1 MRRHERGCVRKVRIL
16 VVSPPALS
24 QLIEYLFRDRPEFEV
39 VGSLNG
45 LRSMGHEAGRLC
57 PELIVANVKPVRV
70 AVGQVAAF
78 IKRSSPSSKLILIC
92 PITEFMA
99 GARRCGADA
108 CLEPEK
114 LVRCLLEVAC
124 ALSERPRSS
133 RHFRPQ
139 KQTIKGEISA

>member
-1 MRRHERGCVRKVRIL
+1 MRKVKIL
-16 VVSPPALS
+16 VVAPPTLC
-24 QLIEYLFRDRPEFEV
+24 QVIEYVFRDQREFEV
-39 VGSLNG
+39 VATLGG

-92 PITEFMA
+92 PIREFMA
-99 GARRCGADA
+99 GARKNGADA

-114 LVRCLLEVAC
+114 LVRCLLEAAC

-133 RHFRPQ
+133 RHLLPQ
-139 KQTIKGEISA
+139 KQTVKGEISE

>member
-1 MRRHERGCVRKVRIL
+1 MRKVRIL
-16 VVSPPALS
+16 VIGPPALC
-24 QLIEYLFRDRPEFEV
+24 QVIEHLFRDQREFEV
-39 VGSLNG
+39 VGSLGG

-70 AVGQVAAF
+70 PVVQAVAF

-92 PITEFMA
+92 SIREFMA
-99 GARRCGADA
+99 GARKSGADA

-114 LVRCLLEVAC
+114 LVRCLLTAAC

-133 RHFRPQ
+133 RHSRPQ
-139 KQTIKGEISA
+139 K